1 MKARSI
7 IGLLLIS
14 IIFISGC
21 ASSNNQIVCNKPYIQ
36 VGTECCLDE
45 NSNNICDKD
54 EAQKP
59 TYGQEFVVTNCYL
72 PGNSV
77 GSTEFGCSNFKI
89 YKNIIKLIITSNTE
103 EIRSI
108 KSIELPNIGSSGC
121 SKTFN
126 SSFGE
131 AIKYKGTKQIE
142 INCDFLGEESI
153 YSKMKITYVL
163 YNKDGT
169 FIDKKEQFYT
179 GVIEGYVEGM
189 VK

>member
-1 MKARSI
+1 MKVKFI
-7 IGLLLIS
+7 VVLLLIS

-21 ASSNNQIVCNKPYIQ
+21 ASSNQIVCNKPYIQ

-72 PGNSV
+72 PRNSV

-89 YKNIIKLIITSNTE
+89 YKNVIKLIITSNTE
-103 EIRSI
+103 QIRSI

-121 SKTFN
+121 SKIFN
-126 SSFGE
+126 FSFE
-131 AIKYKGTKQIE
+131 DAIKYKENKE
-142 INCDFLGEESI
+142 VEMNCDFLGEESI
-153 YSKMKITYVL
+153 YSKMRITYVK

-169 FIDKKEQFYT
+169 LIDKKEQFYT
-179 GVIEGYVEGM
+179 GIIEGYIEGM